1 MDFNLKRILSKV
13 EYSSL
18 IGVLVG
24 FAATLLVLNI
34 YITSNSVFL
43 VKVKGNEIGYIK
55 GKEIANVV
63 EDKIKSTDRIDI
75 AKDIEVVTYANIK
88 TTTLDEQQLEAKV
101 RKELGLKIPAY
112 VVTIGNEKVA
122 TLQNQKEYEALLETL
137 KKRYTPNY
145 TGIKNVEINAFKI
158 DQNIKTT
165 VEFVNANQI
174 EDVDEVAEKI
184 IKGRLKEE
192 KYVVKEG
199 DTIWKITMD
208 LGYSIDQIA
217 SYNPS
222 LRLEKIKPGQEIKI
236 VKNQPYFNVE
246 MELTIASNE
255 EVPCDVEEIKD
266 NQMAKGK
273 TVVKQE
279 GANGLA
285 EVRKKVKVVNGSIID
300 ETLLVSKLVKEPQK
314 KVVVVGTKQS
324 NLVASGAFIRP
335 SRGSITSYFGRRWGR
350 MHEGVDIGAP
360 TGTPIHAADAGKV
373 VYSGWMSG
381 YGKVIMI
388 EHGNGYR
395 TVYGHASK
403 LYVSEGTRVSKG
415 QLIAAV
421 GSTGRSTGPHLH
433 FEVRKNG
440 VPQNPLKY
448 IK

>member
-1 MDFNLKRILSKV
+1 MSFSFKRILDKV

-18 IGVLVG
+18 IGVLSG
-24 FAATLLVLNI
+24 FVLALLALNI
-34 YITSNSVFL
+34 YITSSSVFL

-55 GKEIANVV
+55 GRELVDKVKAN
-63 EDKIKSTDRIDI
+63 IKTTDGIDI
-75 AKDIEVVTYANIK
+75 AKDIDIYTYTNNNV
-88 TTTLDEQQLEAKV
+88 TTLDEQHLEANV
-101 RKELGLKIPAY
+101 RKELGLKVPAN

-122 TLQNQKEYEALLETL
+122 VLLNQKDYEVLLEIL

-145 TGIKNVEINAFKI
+145 KGIKNVEINAFKI
-158 DQNIKTT
+158 DKNIKTT

-174 EDVDEVAEKI
+174 EDVDDVAERI
-184 IKGRLKEE
+184 IKGKLKEE

-222 LRLEKIKPGQEIKI
+222 LNLEKIKPGQEIKI
-236 VKNQPYFNVE
+236 VKNEPYFNVE

-279 GANGLA
+279 GTNGLA
-285 EVRKKVKVVNGSIID
+285 EVRKKVKVVNGSVID
-300 ETLLVSKLVKEPQK
+300 ETLIVSKLIKEPQK
-314 KVVVVGTKQS
+314 KVVVVGTKQF
-324 NLVASGAFIRP
+324 NLVATGAFIRP

-350 MHEGVDIGAP
+350 MHEGIDIGAP
-360 TGTPIHAADAGKV
+360 TGTPIHAADAGRV

-388 EHGNGYR
+388 DHGNGYR

-403 LYVSEGTRVSKG
+403 LYVSQGTRVSKG